1 MRSKAVQMAVY
12 LDARDERDRLK
23 RELDDII
30 RERNRL
36 RDAVRELM
44 GLLSGST
51 AQNAIQRAKDLL
63 P

>member
-1 MRSKAVQMAVY
+1 MRSKPVQMAAY

-23 RELDDII
+23 RELDDLI

-36 RDAVRELM
+36 REVVKELI
-44 GLLSGST
+44 GLLDGST
-51 AQNAIQRAKDLL
+51 AQNALQRAKDLL

>member
-1 MRSKAVQMAVY
+1 MRSKPVQMAVY

-23 RELDDII
+23 RELDDLT

-44 GLLSGST
+44 GLLDGST
-51 AQNAIQRAKDLL
+51 TQNAIQRAKDLL